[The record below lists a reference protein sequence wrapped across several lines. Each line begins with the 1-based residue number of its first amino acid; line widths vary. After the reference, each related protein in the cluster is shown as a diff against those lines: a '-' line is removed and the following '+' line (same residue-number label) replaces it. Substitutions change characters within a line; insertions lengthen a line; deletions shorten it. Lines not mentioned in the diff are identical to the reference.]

1 MLQIPT
7 LQSVATS
14 AVANLN
20 PTQEEEDKKEHY
32 ETLEKREK
40 RNPRSNWYTLLPQ
53 NDNQM
58 ERLLKTKWRPLLQGT
73 PPSFYNPRGKG
84 HYNVG

>member
-20 PTQEEEDKKEHY
+20 PTQEEEDRKEHY
-32 ETLEKREK
+32 ETLEKK
-40 RNPRSNWYTLLPQ
+40 KKP
-53 NDNQM
+53 
-58 ERLLKTKWRPLLQGT
+58 
-73 PPSFYNPRGKG
+73 
-84 HYNVG
+84 